1 MLLYHN
7 CVIQGA
13 FHDNPVG
20 TDRGDEIIHSGQGM
34 NQILVID
41 RTGKVE
47 EHIIEITLRQEVVG
61 IGQRLFRVAFHD
73 RIGFLLKP
81 GELFVS

>member
-1 MLLYHN
+1 
-7 CVIQGA
+7 
-13 FHDNPVG
+13 
-20 TDRGDEIIHSGQGM
+20 M

-73 RIGFLLKP
+73 GIGFLLKP